1 MKNIVLIIMIGVLA
15 SSVLSLGSCQKYF
28 EKPFGVAFN
37 EDSVF
42 VRYETARKLV
52 NEMYVYRPYYMYLYV
67 AASGS
72 RLQGSLL
79 DAATDMGGSL
89 QLNAN
94 YAAHK
99 FNHGNVMAEWL
110 SNSAQGEDIYQN
122 HYKTI
127 RTAFT
132 LLDRIDEVPDASTA
146 VKERIKAEAQT
157 MIAFEYFRLM
167 QRYGGVPLLKKRLD
181 PQHDELNIG
190 RSPLAEVYDYIIEM
204 LDAAIANPHFEARYD
219 GLDFGRLNKAFA
231 HGLRAKAALWVAS
244 PLFNTAQPYLD
255 LGENNNL
262 ICMMSND
269 PGRWQ
274 TVVDYTQEA
283 ISFCEANGYAI
294 VNTPNVNLNYTISYQ
309 YRPNAGNT
317 EIMWA
322 TMATTAPNMA
332 YWTPRGGGDFR
343 TGGYTSNMP
352 TLNMVE
358 KYQKKDGS
366 YIDWDTPIVTPPNDP
381 TYPYRNLDPRFDQ
394 TVMYNGMEVF
404 PNAIFRNYNYDSPS
418 QSTLDGVN
426 GPRSSGM
433 QFAHLVRKHVFG
445 WEDRV
450 EAQKNWQPF
459 CAIMRLSE
467 LYLMHSEALNETMSA
482 PDSRVL
488 EKINTIRV
496 RSGMPGIEA
505 GLSKDAMRKRIQ
517 DEWAI
522 EFAFE
527 EYRFF
532 DLKRWKLGNVF
543 KGPIYDLR
551 VIRHADN
558 TYSYTKYKFEDRV
571 FFDWYYLHPFPPSEV
586 NLQYGLI
593 QNPGW

>member
-269 PGRWQ
+269 PG
-274 TVVDYTQEA
+274 
-283 ISFCEANGYAI
+283 
-294 VNTPNVNLNYTISYQ
+294 
-309 YRPNAGNT
+309 
-317 EIMWA
+317 
-322 TMATTAPNMA
+322 
-332 YWTPRGGGDFR
+332 
-343 TGGYTSNMP
+343 
-352 TLNMVE
+352 
-358 KYQKKDGS
+358 
-366 YIDWDTPIVTPPNDP
+366 
-381 TYPYRNLDPRFDQ
+381 
-394 TVMYNGMEVF
+394 
-404 PNAIFRNYNYDSPS
+404 
-418 QSTLDGVN
+418 
-426 GPRSSGM
+426 
-433 QFAHLVRKHVFG
+433 
-445 WEDRV
+445 
-450 EAQKNWQPF
+450 
-459 CAIMRLSE
+459 
-467 LYLMHSEALNETMSA
+467 
-482 PDSRVL
+482 
-488 EKINTIRV
+488 
-496 RSGMPGIEA
+496 
-505 GLSKDAMRKRIQ
+505 
-517 DEWAI
+517 
-522 EFAFE
+522 
-527 EYRFF
+527 
-532 DLKRWKLGNVF
+532 
-543 KGPIYDLR
+543 
-551 VIRHADN
+551 
-558 TYSYTKYKFEDRV
+558 
-571 FFDWYYLHPFPPSEV
+571 
-586 NLQYGLI
+586 
-593 QNPGW
+593 